1 MDKLILKSCKFY
13 GYHGSADGE
22 RLFGQP
28 FVVDIELCLASNIAG
43 ETDSFKDA
51 VDYGRVY
58 DIIEDYVENKSFSL
72 VECLAE
78 EIAKAVFKEFD
89 IIRGLKLAIKKPQAK
104 LVGKYEYVAIEI
116 ERFRD

>member
-13 GYHGSADGE
+13 GYHGSSEGE
-22 RLFGQP
+22 RLLGQP
-28 FVVDIELCLASNIAG
+28 FVVDIELYLASNIAG

-78 EIAKAVFKEFD
+78 EVVKAIFKEFD
-89 IIRGLKLAIKKPQAK
+89 MVIGIKLAIKKTQAK
-104 LVGKYEYVAIEI
+104 IVGKYEYVAIEI
-116 ERFRD
+116 ERFRE

>member
-28 FVVDIELCLASNIAG
+28 FVVDVELYLANNVAG
-43 ETDSFKDA
+43 KTDLFKDA

-78 EIAKAVFKEFD
+78 EIATAIFDEFD
-89 IIRGLKLAIKKPQAK
+89 LVRGLKLAIKKPQAK
-104 LVGKYEYVAIEI
+104 IVGKYEYVGIEI
-116 ERFRD
+116 ERFR

>member
-28 FVVDIELCLASNIAG
+28 FVVDVELYLANNNAG

-51 VDYGRVY
+51 VDYGMVY

-72 VECLAE
+72 IEYLAE
-78 EIAKAVFKEFD
+78 KIASAIFEEFELVS
-89 IIRGLKLAIKKPQAK
+89 GLKLAIKKPQAK
-104 LVGKYEYVAIEI
+104 IVGKYEYVAIEI
-116 ERFRD
+116 ERFRE